1 MDEVVERELRELE
14 SKYAAAKD
22 RWDAG
27 RSKVQEKLE
36 IRNEAKRES
45 ENADRVFVDA
55 DAVYEDAKQELTK
68 TVDDFVDAFQNS
80 EPGTTCTSPSTF
92 FFPRI

>member
-1 MDEVVERELRELE
+1 MNEAVEQKLRKLE

-22 RWDAG
+22 RLDMG

-36 IRNEAKRES
+36 MRNDTKRES

-55 DAVYEDAKQELTK
+55 DAAYEDAKQELTK
-68 TVDDFVDAFQNS
+68 TVDDFVDAFQELDRFRARHNLY
-80 EPGTTCTSPSTF
+80 
-92 FFPRI
+92 